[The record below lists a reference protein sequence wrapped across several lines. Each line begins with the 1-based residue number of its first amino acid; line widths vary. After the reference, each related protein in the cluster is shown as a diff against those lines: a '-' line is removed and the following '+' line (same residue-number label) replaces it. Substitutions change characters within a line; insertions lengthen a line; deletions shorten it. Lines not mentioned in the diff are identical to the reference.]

1 MLGEWLDGFLS
12 VEAALEVLES
22 ARVPCAPVLHPAEV
36 IASPHLAERSF
47 FPPIPHPGR
56 GSVRVTA
63 SPYHLDGQPVHP
75 QGPAPYRVGENTRD
89 VLSNLLG
96 YDEARIASLL
106 KDGVVEAP

>member
-1 MLGEWLDGFLS
+1 
-12 VEAALEVLES
+12 
-22 ARVPCAPVLHPAEV
+22 
-36 IASPHLAERSF
+36 
-47 FPPIPHPGR
+47 
-56 GSVRVTA
+56 VRVTA

>member
-1 MLGEWLDGFLS
+1 MDRCS
-12 VEAALEVLES
+12 TAARSTAIRGPTWWSTRAAIATWPSRS
-22 ARVPCAPVLHPAEV
+22 AAAPTC
-36 IASPHLAERSF
+36 
-47 FPPIPHPGR
+47 GR

-63 SPYHLDGQPVHP
+63 SPYQLDGQPVHP